1 MARLVSFIVKTIL
14 FLTISLALSAG
25 IWNLSSVQAHRSEIV
40 VRLSDILDRLALPY
54 RIAKISMEEPDTE
67 LLIPIQGLPLRNIA
81 DSWGAARSG
90 GRTHEGIDM
99 FAKRGT
105 PVFSATRGYVLR
117 SGTNTLG
124 GNIVFVV
131 GPGGV
136 RYYYAHFDSVAKGIE
151 PGKEVTTDTV
161 LGYVGTTG
169 NASGTPPHLHFGM
182 YANGAENPYG
192 LLVPR

>member
-1 MARLVSFIVKTIL
+1 
-14 FLTISLALSAG
+14 
-25 IWNLSSVQAHRSEIV
+25 
-40 VRLSDILDRLALPY
+40 
-54 RIAKISMEEPDTE
+54 MEEPDKE
-67 LLIPIQGLPLRNIA
+67 LLIPIQGLSLRNIA
-81 DSWGAARSG
+81 DSWGSPRSG
-90 GRTHEGIDM
+90 GRSHEGIDM

-105 PVFSATRGYVLR
+105 PVFSATRGYVIR

-136 RYYYAHFDSVAKGIE
+136 RYYYAHFDSVAQGIE

-169 NASGTPPHLHFGM
+169 NATGTPPHLHFGM
-182 YANGAENPYG
+182 YKSGAENPYQ